1 MLVLAV
7 MSQLLNKLL
16 TYTAFKLQEDYIAS
30 ELCENKDRPELHCNG
45 HCQLNKKLQEDP
57 EENGMP
63 ARPKFSEE
71 QNLTVFLSGHALLL
85 NLPVTPD
92 SPWLTR
98 QDDIPDDPDMR
109 EVFHPPCQALHF
121 YDSFID

>member
-1 MLVLAV
+1 LLVLAV

-71 QNLTVFLSGHALLL
+71 QNLTVFLSGQALLL
-85 NLPVTPD
+85 HLPEMPG
-92 SPWLTR
+92 SPWINR

-109 EVFHPPCQALHF
+109 EVFHPPC
-121 YDSFID
+121 